1 LATRLETPPPHVS
14 PTNGLQRLIFA
25 EELVSHLSVPSGPV
39 QDSRAKRWL
48 DRLRGSTVS
57 FDTSRFT
64 PDLAVIGAAE
74 DALRRLSDDELLA
87 KGRTL
92 RDRARRGEPLP
103 GLRNELFA
111 LAREAARRT
120 LGLRPF
126 DEQILAGLA
135 MDEGR
140 VVEMATGEGKT
151 LAAVL
156 PAALHGLTGTGVH
169 VLTFNDYLAIRDA
182 EWMRPVYRAIG
193 LDVAAV
199 DHHSARATRQAAYRA
214 DVTYVTAKEAGFDHL
229 RDLLADHH
237 DQVTH
242 RPFHFALVDEADS
255 LLVDEAR
262 VPLVLAGRMG
272 EGTSRAGELA
282 AVVATLSPGVDFCT
296 DEYARDVELTDPG
309 IERVERAIGCAN
321 LHAADELPLLA
332 AVNCALHARALLRR
346 DVDYIVREGRVEI
359 VDEFTG
365 RVLADRHWP
374 DGLQAALE
382 AKEGLAR
389 AGDGEILA
397 SMTLQRFLRHYP
409 RLCGMTGTARNCAHE
424 LLTFYGLGVTV
435 VPTHRPTIRV
445 DASDIVF
452 ATRAAK
458 ERAVVEE
465 ARRAHAA
472 GRPVLVGTTTVVE
485 SERLAAQLRRCG
497 VDCAVLNAKNDEEEA
512 AVVSRAGTVGAV
524 TISTNMAG
532 RGTDIRLGGPHEE
545 DRARVVA
552 LGGLYV
558 IGTNRHESLRVDLQL
573 RGRAGRQGDP
583 GESRFFV
590 SLQDDLLVRY
600 GVAGLLAGR
609 WAPSRQDAP
618 VDHPVVRREVE
629 RVQRIVEGQHFEMRR
644 TLARYTSVVDRQHDI
659 LFGRRE
665 SIRSDRSPL
674 TVWQEQAATRRA
686 ELVAAAGSD
695 EVDAAEREVT
705 LRCLDREWRA
715 HLAFCADLREGIH
728 LVRLGGKDP
737 LTHFTSEAIGSF
749 ESIDERIDEAVTET
763 IDHVE
768 ARNGRI
774 DLSAAGLAAPSS
786 TWTYLVNDDP
796 FEQRIGSLLTG
807 PGGSTVAVYAAL
819 HLAPLLV
826 LWGAVD
832 RLFRRKRP
840 AGPASLS
847 NDSPPDVN

>member
-1 LATRLETPPPHVS
+1 MSRS
-14 PTNGLQRLIFA
+14 P
-25 EELVSHLSVPSGPV
+25 VPGGPV
-39 QDSRAKRWL
+39 QHSRPTRWL
-48 DRLRGSTVS
+48 DRLRGSSVS
-57 FDTSRFT
+57 FDTARFERE
-64 PDLAVIGAAE
+64 LSAIGRAE
-74 DALRRLSDDELLA
+74 GEVRALTDEALRARGQSLSA
-87 KGRTL
+87 
-92 RDRARRGEPLP
+92 RARRGEPRER
-103 GLRNELFA
+103 LRPDLFA
-111 LAREAARRT
+111 LVREAARRT
-120 LGLRPF
+120 IGLRPF
-126 DEQILAGLA
+126 DEQVMAGLA

-151 LAAVL
+151 LAAVM
-156 PAALHGLTGTGVH
+156 PAALNALSGAGVH
-169 VLTFNDYLAIRDA
+169 VLTFNDYLATRDA
-182 EWMRPVYRAIG
+182 DWMRPVYRAID
-193 LDVAAV
+193 LSVEAV
-199 DHHSARATRQAAYRA
+199 DHRSPRLARQMAYRA
-214 DVTYVTAKEAGFDHL
+214 DVTYVTAKESGFDHL
-229 RDLLADHH
+229 RDLLADHP
-237 DQVTH
+237 DQVAH

-262 VPLVLAGRMG
+262 VPLVLAGRVSQ
-272 EGTSRAGELA
+272 GTSRAGELA
-282 AVVATLSPGVDFCT
+282 AIVATLRPHFDFTT
-296 DEYARDVELTDPG
+296 DEYARDVELTDEG
-309 IERVERAIGCAN
+309 IERVERAVGCEN
-321 LHAADELPLLA
+321 LHAADDLPLLA

-346 DVDYIVREGRVEI
+346 DVDYIVRDGRVEV

-365 RVLADRHWP
+365 RVLSDRHWP

-382 AKEGLAR
+382 AKEGLTR

-424 LLTFYGLGVTV
+424 LQTFYGLGVTV
-435 VPTHRPTIRV
+435 VPPHRPAIRV
-445 DASDIVF
+445 DADDVVF

-465 ARRAHAA
+465 VRRAHEA
-472 GRPVLVGTTTVVE
+472 GRPVLVGTTTVIE
-485 SERLAAQLRRCG
+485 SERLATQLRGRG

-512 AVVSRAGTVGAV
+512 AVVARAGAVRAV

-545 DRARVVA
+545 DRTRVVA

-558 IGTNRHESLRVDLQL
+558 IGTNRHESRRVDLQL

-590 SLQDDLLVRY
+590 SLEDDLLVRY

-609 WAPSRQDAP
+609 WKPSRHDDP
-618 VDHPVVRREVE
+618 VEHPVVRGEVE

-644 TLARYTSVVDRQHDI
+644 TLARYTSVVDRQHDL
-659 LFGRRE
+659 LFERRE
-665 SIRSDRSPL
+665 AVRAGREPL
-674 TVWQEQAATRRA
+674 TVWQSEATAKRAAL
-686 ELVAAAGSD
+686 EAAVGAD
-695 EVDAAEREVT
+695 AVDAAEREVT
-705 LRCLDREWRA
+705 LRCFDREWRA

-737 LTHFTSEAIGSF
+737 LTHFTSEAIGAF
-749 ESIDERIDEAVTET
+749 ESVDERIDTSVADAIERVTVR
-763 IDHVE
+763 D
-768 ARNGRI
+768 GRI
-774 DLSAAGLAAPSS
+774 DLSAAGLTAPSS

-832 RLFRRKRP
+832 RLFRRKAP
-840 AGPASLS
+840 SGPATLS
-847 NDSPPDVN
+847 NDSPPEVE